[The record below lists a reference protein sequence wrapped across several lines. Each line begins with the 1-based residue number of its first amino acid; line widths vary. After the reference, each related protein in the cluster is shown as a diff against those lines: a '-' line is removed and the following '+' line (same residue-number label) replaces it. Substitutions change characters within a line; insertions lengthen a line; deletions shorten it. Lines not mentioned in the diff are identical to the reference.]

1 MKGRRRAGLL
11 PRALMVLLASSGLA
25 FQPLAEE
32 QPVAK
37 EPTAAAANEQLLAT
51 VQSRLKG
58 VEDDKELEPALKAR
72 LIDVYTKTVDQ
83 LRSAAESLARNEQFQ
98 SLRRKAP
105 ETSETVKAELS
116 HPASEQAPAVPAE
129 ATLPQ
134 VQEALS
140 EAETRLNEVQDA
152 LQSLQGEPKRRADR
166 RLEIPKRID
175 AARLQLADIQK
186 QLETKP
192 PPDEPAEL
200 TLANRQWLE
209 ARKRSINAEI
219 AACQS
224 ELQYYE
230 STGELL
236 SVQRDLAVRRVAEA
250 EAQAKALR
258 TLVNE
263 RRRQEAE
270 RQALAARKTS
280 AQAHPSVRQI
290 AEANGELARRR
301 KALSERIE
309 EASRE
314 LEQIDQQV
322 SALDERYK
330 KVTQRYETA
339 GATEAIGLLLR
350 KQRGEL
356 LDVGMMERRIKAL
369 SHEISTVYLE
379 LIDDE
384 EHRNE
389 LASLSRRVQEVLK
402 GFDPAATGPGRE
414 FFEEEVRNVLEAQRD
429 LYDSLIADS
438 NSYLDLLVEL
448 DVRERQLIAR
458 TQAYAAFCDER
469 ILWIRSTTMIAPSLG
484 QQTASALMWLA
495 SPGAWLEVAKAWQA
509 DVAEHPALTAF
520 IAALLILLILVQ
532 RPVRQSLAKL
542 GEQAERSNQTSY
554 WPTLHA
560 ILLTGLLAALW
571 PGLLVY
577 LGVRM
582 AASDSS
588 SEFVDALGKGLT
600 ATAIVFGTLEFFR
613 QVCRRRGLAECHF
626 AWDPDAVRL
635 IRSTVLWFMMGG
647 LPFLLVVTVTEAQ
660 SSEAVKNSLGRL
672 AFFGAMSML
681 LICSHRLLRPAGGA
695 LEKIVASTPDG
706 WSGRWQRFWHLA
718 AVAAPISLGILACG
732 GYYFTALELA
742 WRVLETFWLL
752 IGLWIVYSALLR
764 WSLLSYRDLAMRKAR
779 ERRAQADAADAASDP
794 AASSPAAAV
803 VKAQPEVKLSDI
815 NKQTRKALQLALFVG
830 LVAGLWLIWIDVLP
844 ALGALRHVELWAVEV
859 PGGSDAGAATVRQ
872 PITLDNVLLAVL
884 LAALT
889 FAAARNVPSLLEITL
904 LQRLPLDP
912 GVRYAITT
920 VSQYAI
926 TALGLVSAFAV
937 IGIGWSKVQWLVA
950 AISVGLGFGLQE
962 IFANF
967 VSGLILLFERP
978 VRVGDIV
985 TVGDVTGHVSRIQ
998 MRATTIIDWDMR
1010 ELVVPN
1016 KEFITGR
1023 VMNWTLSNS
1032 VSRMSIVVGVA
1043 YGTNPDAVRELL
1055 LEIARRHPLVLKE
1068 PPPHAL
1074 FDDFA
1079 ESTLNFVLRVYM
1091 PSRSIFL
1098 QLRHELLTEIAHQF
1112 HQAGIQIAFPQ
1123 RDIHIRTAPAS
1134 LPEPIAHSEKRRA
1147 NPQPM
1152 VPT

>member
-1 MKGRRRAGLL
+1 MLL
-11 PRALMVLLASSGLA
+11 RALMVLLASSGLA

-32 QPVAK
+32 PPPAK
-37 EPTAAAANEQLLAT
+37 EPTASAANEQLLST

-58 VEDDKELEPALKAR
+58 VEDDKELEPALKGK
-72 LIDVYTKTVDQ
+72 LIDVYTKTVEQ
-83 LRSAAESLARNEQFQ
+83 LRSAGESLARNEQFQ

-105 ETSETVKAELS
+105 EAFETVKAELS
-116 HPASEQAPAVPAE
+116 QPVSEHPVEVPEEASY
-129 ATLPQ
+129 PQ

-140 EAETRLNEVQDA
+140 EAETRLNEVQDG
-152 LQSLQGEPKRRADR
+152 LQSLQDEPKRRADR

-200 TLANRQWLE
+200 TLANRQSLE

-236 SVQRDLAVRRVAEA
+236 SVQRDLAARRVAEA
-250 EAQAKALR
+250 EARAKSLR

-270 RQALAARKTS
+270 HQALAARKTS

-290 AEANGELARRR
+290 ADANGELARRR

-309 EASRE
+309 ETSRE
-314 LEQIDQQV
+314 LEQVDQQV
-322 SALDERYK
+322 SALEERYK

-350 KQRGEL
+350 KQRDEL
-356 LDVGMMERRIKAL
+356 LDVGMMERRIKTR
-369 SHEISTVYLE
+369 SQEISTAYLE

-384 EHRNE
+384 ERRNE
-389 LASLSRRVQEVLK
+389 LATLNRRVKEVLQ
-402 GFDPAATGPGRE
+402 GLDPEAMGAGRE

-438 NSYLDLLVEL
+438 NSYLDQLVEL
-448 DVRERQLIAR
+448 DVRERQLIAK
-458 TQAYAAFCDER
+458 TQEYAAFCDER
-469 ILWIRSTTMIAPSLG
+469 ILWIRSTTMIAPSLW
-484 QQTASALMWLA
+484 QQTASSLMWLA
-495 SPGAWLEVAKAWQA
+495 SPAAWLEVAKAWQA
-509 DVAEHPALTAF
+509 DVLQHPALTAF
-520 IAALLILLILVQ
+520 IAALWILLILVQ
-532 RPVRQSLAKL
+532 RPVRRMLTQL
-542 GEQAERSNQTSY
+542 GEQAERSNLTSY
-554 WPTLHA
+554 WPTLRA
-560 ILLTGLLAALW
+560 IVLTGLLAALW
-571 PGLLVY
+571 PGLLAY
-577 LGVRM
+577 LGVRLT
-582 AASDSS
+582 ASDIR

-613 QVCRRRGLAECHF
+613 QVCRRRGLGESHF

-635 IRSTVLWFMMGG
+635 IRSTVLWFMLGG
-647 LPFLLVVTVTEAQ
+647 LPFLLIVTMTEAQ
-660 SSEAVKNSLGRL
+660 SGEAIKNSLGRL
-672 AFFGAMSML
+672 AFLGALLML
-681 LICSHRLLRPAGGA
+681 LFCSHRLLRPEGGA

-706 WSGRWQRFWHLA
+706 WSSRWQRFWHLA
-718 AVAAPISLGILACG
+718 ALAAPISLGILACG

-742 WRVLETFWLL
+742 WRLLATFWLL

-779 ERRAQADAADAASDP
+779 ERRAQADAAEAASGP
-794 AASSPAAAV
+794 AAPAAV
-803 VKAQPEVKLSDI
+803 VKTQPELKLSDI
-815 NKQTRKALQLALFVG
+815 NKQTRKALQLALLVG

-844 ALGALRHVELWAVEV
+844 ALGALRHVELWAIEV
-859 PGGSDAGAATVRQ
+859 PAGSDADAATVRQ

-904 LQRLPLDP
+904 LQRLPLDA

-926 TALGLVSAFAV
+926 TALGLVSAFAT

-978 VRVGDIV
+978 VRLGDIV

-1023 VMNWTLSNS
+1023 VMNWTLSS
-1032 VSRMSIVVGVA
+1032 TVSRMSIVVGVA
-1043 YGTNPDAVRELL
+1043 YGTNPDVVRQLL
-1055 LEIARRHPLVLKE
+1055 LEIATRHPLVLEE

-1091 PSRSIFL
+1091 PSRSIYL

-1112 HQAGIQIAFPQ
+1112 HQAGIEIAFPQ
-1123 RDIHIRTAPAS
+1123 RDIHIRTSTAGA
-1134 LPEPIAHSEKRRA
+1134 LEPNANSETRRA
-1147 NPQPM
+1147 NPQSM
-1152 VPT
+1152 VPA